1 MAEVKEIVRQIGSL
15 AGELESALDAALAAG
30 GAETRARLEALAAEL
45 ERVRVEKDEALA
57 ARQEAERE
65 QEAAEKRVDSLVQ
78 KLKEARQAAV
88 DASEEAQRT
97 LRRQL
102 EALQG
107 ECDDAR
113 AELERERS
121 VRKRLE
127 RGAATDEKRMQEL
140 EKALADGPPP
150 TATKAGGAELEA
162 LQAALGE
169 ARDAAGSERQAREK
183 LEAELAEAG
192 RKLAALEKALAGAE
206 RASAGDDT
214 SEQLAVLAEKLKTVE
229 SELAAEQQLSRRYAR
244 ECTEAQRRLAEMDSR
259 GEVAAAAAVLP
270 PLAEKPLLGSKP
282 AADKPLPH
290 EVRPAPKPGALF
302 HPDWDLH
309 ALPCA
314 STEQILQAWAS
325 VSNVQL
331 SLEGYPAQYCSAY
344 LVVIKQGKQKQLH
357 MLFNLKGIK
366 HILVCV
372 PATPPKDEASL
383 NKLIGEG
390 QKYLLMS
397 GFDLEKLHADDI
409 PKRLGHYLQG

>member
-15 AGELESALDAALAAG
+15 AGEVESALDAALAAG

-140 EKALADGPPP
+140 EKALRLTRDEQAKSAAVIAAIADGISIQDLDFRVLHQNK
-150 TATKAGGAELEA
+150 AHQAIAGGDRPPARVAILYS
-162 LQAALGE
+162 GE
-169 ARDAAGSERQAREK
+169 AHG
-183 LEAELAEAG
+183 EL
-192 RKLAALEKALAGAE
+192 
-206 RASAGDDT
+206 
-214 SEQLAVLAEKLKTVE
+214 
-229 SELAAEQQLSRRYAR
+229 Y
-244 ECTEAQRRLAEMDSR
+244 
-259 GEVAAAAAVLP
+259 
-270 PLAEKPLLGSKP
+270 
-282 AADKPLPH
+282 
-290 EVRPAPKPGALF
+290 
-302 HPDWDLH
+302 
-309 ALPCA
+309 PC
-314 STEQILQAWAS
+314 
-325 VSNVQL
+325 
-331 SLEGYPAQYCSAY
+331 
-344 LVVIKQGKQKQLH
+344 
-357 MLFNLKGIK
+357 
-366 HILVCV
+366 
-372 PATPPKDEASL
+372 
-383 NKLIGEG
+383 
-390 QKYLLMS
+390 S
-397 GFDLEKLHADDI
+397 G
-409 PKRLGHYLQG
+409 